1 MTVTWRSRIVF
12 GTAMS
17 FCALAACSSGNPAST
32 TENSTPNT
40 SGTSSSTLAAST
52 SDVVLSTTSV
62 PGSSV
67 ATLPAV
73 AALLDGAAFIRNYSL
88 GEDRLGVWVCHVPVG
103 TTDPIY
109 NPVDFRLEITDDRI
123 AALLNQHVTPYFT
136 GISDGAYS
144 PEFVASGEIDMAVTD
159 THRDCVDKA
168 QRASSDDITGLVV
181 VADAEHGENQNGG
194 WGRPGKVCGDTSP
207 CRARDTGRAV
217 YIGASDFHPEW
228 GEVPAVDL
236 MEHEIGH
243 ALGFPHSG
251 DGNGYTSN
259 VDLMS
264 NSAAPREYDPD
275 RRNAPDT
282 LAVNRLAAGWMPLA
296 DVAVAATDTT
306 ATGTV
311 RLAPSNTSSGTRLLV
326 LPLDDLRF
334 ISVEV
339 LGNVGNHSYLPSSGV
354 IVHEIDQRPTACRS
368 GADTTPCRNEY
379 RTQVPL
385 SGTRPFT
392 DLLGDGSTWSGE
404 GWAVEIQRE
413 SDSIWVIDY
422 RRTN

>member
-1 MTVTWRSRIVF
+1 MKARLL
-12 GTAMS
+12 
-17 FCALAACSSGNPAST
+17 FCLAVSLAAATACSSDGMGTATTLAT
-32 TENSTPNT
+32 TESAA
-40 SGTSSSTLAAST
+40 TSSSSVAAST
-52 SDVVLSTTSV
+52 STSDTPTTAS
-62 PGSSV
+62 PA
-67 ATLPAV
+67 ATDPAV
-73 AALLDGAAFIRNYSL
+73 NALIEGATFIRNYSL
-88 GEDRLGVWVCHVPVG
+88 GNDRLGVWVCHVPVG

-109 NPVDFRLEITDDRI
+109 NPVDYRLEITDERL
-123 AALLNQHVTPYFT
+123 ATLLNRHVTPYFS
-136 GISDGAYS
+136 GISDGAYA
-144 PEFVASGEIDMAVTD
+144 PTFIASGEIDMKVTD
-159 THRDCVDKA
+159 THRDCVDEA
-168 QRASSDDITGLVV
+168 QRASADDITGLVV
-181 VADAEHGENQNGG
+181 VADAEHGEDQSGG
-194 WGRPGKVCGDTSP
+194 WGRPGNVCGGSSP

-217 YIGASDFHPEW
+217 YIGASDFHPDW
-228 GEVPAVDL
+228 GDVPAVDL

-259 VDLMS
+259 IDLMS
-264 NSAAPREYDPD
+264 NSAAPREVDPE

-282 LAVNRLAAGWMPLA
+282 LAVNRLAAGWMPLT
-296 DVAVAATDTT
+296 DVAIAA
-306 ATGTV
+306 AGTGTV

-339 LGNVGNHSYLPSSGV
+339 LGNVGNHSYLPASGV
-354 IVHEIDQRPTACRS
+354 IVHEIDQRPTACRA
-368 GADTTPCRNEY
+368 GADTTPCLNEY

-404 GWAVEIQRE
+404 GWAIEIQRTG
-413 SDSIWVIDY
+413 DSLWVIEY